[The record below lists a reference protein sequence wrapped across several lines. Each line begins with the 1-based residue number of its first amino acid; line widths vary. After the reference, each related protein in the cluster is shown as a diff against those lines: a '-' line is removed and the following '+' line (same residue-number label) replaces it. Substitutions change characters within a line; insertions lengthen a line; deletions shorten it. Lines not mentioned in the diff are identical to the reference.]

1 MIPRAR
7 RAAPTAR
14 PPAVLED
21 PRWAAV
27 RARDA
32 RADGTFYYAVR
43 TTGVYCRPSCGSRTP
58 RPDNVALYTTREDA
72 ERDGYRACKR
82 CTPAGPSAAER
93 QAAVVAE
100 LCRWIEATLPERSPT
115 LAELAE
121 RAGLSPH
128 HLQRV
133 FTAVVG
139 VSPKAYAAACRARLV
154 REALAR
160 TPSVTE
166 AIHEAGYGSSAR
178 FYEASTARLGMTPSA
193 YRAGGE
199 HHAVRFAV
207 GQSSLGA
214 VLVAATAR
222 GVVAISLGDE
232 PEALVHELERR
243 FPQATLVGDDPEFA
257 RWVSEVV
264 GLVESPARGVELP
277 LDIRGTAFQ
286 QRVWAALTRIPSG
299 QTTTYAALA
308 ESLGAPRAV
317 RAVAQACAR
326 NTLAVAI
333 PCHRVVRTDGA
344 LAGYRWGIA
353 RKHALLEREK

>member
-1 MIPRAR
+1 MIARAR
-7 RAAPTAR
+7 RAPAPPR
-14 PPAVLED
+14 PVAVLDD

-27 RARDA
+27 CARDA

-58 RPDNVALYTTREDA
+58 RPENVALYTTRQEA
-72 ERDGYRACKR
+72 ERAGYRACKR
-82 CTPAGPSAAER
+82 CTPAGPSQAER
-93 QAAVVAE
+93 HAALVAE
-100 LCRWIEATLPERSPT
+100 LCRWIEATVPERSPT

-121 RAGLSPH
+121 RAGLSPY

-133 FTAVVG
+133 FTAVAG
-139 VSPKAYAAACRARLV
+139 VSPRAYAAACRARRV
-154 REALAR
+154 REALVRA
-160 TPSVTE
+160 PSITE

-193 YRAGGE
+193 FRAGGE

-214 VLVAATAR
+214 VLVAATVR
-222 GVVAISLGDE
+222 GVVAISLGED

-243 FPQATLVGDDPEFA
+243 FPEATLVGDDPEFA
-257 RWVSEVV
+257 RWVAEIV
-264 GLVESPARGVELP
+264 GLVEAPGRGTALP

-286 QRVWAALTRIPSG
+286 QRVWAALTQIPPG

-344 LAGYRWGIA
+344 LAGYRWGIE
-353 RKHALLEREK
+353 RKRELLERER